1 MELFLKYK
9 YWFVVLAFGFL
20 SVLGLFSPG
29 LPPTHDGEY
38 HVLRFQQF
46 HKALSDGI
54 IYPRWAPDFNNGF
67 GIPLFNYVYPLPNYF
82 ASFLHILGFSFIDS
96 FKLNMIMASLIGSVF
111 FYLWSRRF
119 WGDLGGVVSSVF
131 YTFSPYHFLD
141 VYVRGSVGEVWSLG
155 LFPGLL
161 WSYSSLI
168 ETKKS
173 IYVLLS
179 VIFLTLLVYSHNILA
194 LVFFSFFLL
203 YAAFLISNVKNKI
216 HEVKKFAMIAIL
228 GLGLAA
234 PFWLPALIEKMF
246 VVGLQTSLPAD
257 HYPVLYK
264 LIYSSWGYGFSGVG
278 GADQMSFQIGI
289 ANVSVVLISL
299 VSLFFL
305 KNKKNIIFF
314 LGLFFLFLFLIT
326 PFSSWLWEIVPL
338 ASFVQFPWRL
348 LSVLIVITSFLAGG
362 LVQEKFYK
370 NRYRARVFVALILIL
385 LSFGLGYG
393 YAKAPFHHLRTDNYY
408 LSRSN
413 FTDGTNSP
421 GDAFNTAWLPA
432 VPQKT
437 PQIIEIDKNLG
448 DIQFLEMKS
457 NEYKLKASLNEKS
470 EILVNTA
477 YFPGWSVEID
487 EKKGNLLN
495 KKGKIGIEIPK
506 GKHEIRVF
514 LKSTK
519 VQKTSYIIFLIS
531 VLTLTTLLIKTPV
544 IIKK

>member
-1 MELFLKYK
+1 MKIKMELFLKYK

-234 PFWLPALIEKMF
+234 P
-246 VVGLQTSLPAD
+246 
-257 HYPVLYK
+257 
-264 LIYSSWGYGFSGVG
+264 
-278 GADQMSFQIGI
+278 
-289 ANVSVVLISL
+289 
-299 VSLFFL
+299 
-305 KNKKNIIFF
+305 
-314 LGLFFLFLFLIT
+314 
-326 PFSSWLWEIVPL
+326 
-338 ASFVQFPWRL
+338 
-348 LSVLIVITSFLAGG
+348 
-362 LVQEKFYK
+362 
-370 NRYRARVFVALILIL
+370 
-385 LSFGLGYG
+385 
-393 YAKAPFHHLRTDNYY
+393 
-408 LSRSN
+408 
-413 FTDGTNSP
+413 
-421 GDAFNTAWLPA
+421 
-432 VPQKT
+432 
-437 PQIIEIDKNLG
+437 
-448 DIQFLEMKS
+448 
-457 NEYKLKASLNEKS
+457 
-470 EILVNTA
+470 
-477 YFPGWSVEID
+477 
-487 EKKGNLLN
+487 
-495 KKGKIGIEIPK
+495 
-506 GKHEIRVF
+506 
-514 LKSTK
+514 
-519 VQKTSYIIFLIS
+519 
-531 VLTLTTLLIKTPV
+531 
-544 IIKK
+544 